1 MSSTRRIGTLAVAL
15 FFFLSLPAA
24 WAQDPS
30 KTADADTAAIKQVIA
45 DFDENFG
52 RHDAQATA
60 MTFVEDGDLT
70 NMFGILIHGRK
81 AIEGR
86 FAALFTGILR
96 VAHRTDTV
104 RSIRFFTPQVA
115 FVDADTVISDTKA
128 NDGSDIPVR
137 KGLMIA
143 VLTKQDGRWL
153 LSNFHE
159 AEFPATRAAPVV
171 PPAKHE

>member
-1 MSSTRRIGTLAVAL
+1 MGSARRIGTLAVAL
-15 FFFLSLPAA
+15 FLCLSLPAA

-30 KTADADTAAIKQVIA
+30 KTADPDSAAIKQVIA
-45 DFDENFG
+45 DFGGDFS
-52 RHDAQATA
+52 RHDAHAMA

-86 FAALFTGILR
+86 LAALFTGILR
-96 VAHRTDTV
+96 AAHRTDTV

-115 FVDADTVISDTKA
+115 FLDADTLITGTKA
-128 NDGSDIPVR
+128 ADGSDIPVR

-153 LSNFHE
+153 ISNLHE
-159 AEFPATRAAPVV
+159 AEFPATRPAPVIA
-171 PPAKHE
+171 PAKHE

>member
-1 MSSTRRIGTLAVAL
+1 MGSARRIGTLAFAL

-24 WAQDPS
+24 GAQDPS
-30 KTADADTAAIKQVIA
+30 KIADADSAAIKQVIT
-45 DFDENFG
+45 DFYESFS
-52 RHDAQATA
+52 RHDAHAMA

-70 NMFGILIHGRK
+70 NMYGILIHGRK
-81 AIEGR
+81 AIEER
-86 FAALFTGILR
+86 LAALFTGILR
-96 VAHRTDTV
+96 AAHRTDTV

-115 FVDADTVISDTKA
+115 FLDADTVITGTKA
-128 NDGSDIPVR
+128 ADGSDIPVR

-153 LSNFHE
+153 ISNLHE
-159 AEFPATRAAPVV
+159 AEFPATRPAPVI

>member
-1 MSSTRRIGTLAVAL
+1 MGSARRIGTLAVAL
-15 FFFLSLPAA
+15 FLCLSLPAA

-30 KTADADTAAIKQVIA
+30 KTADADSAAIEQVIT
-45 DFDENFG
+45 DFYGNFS
-52 RHDAQATA
+52 RHDAHAMA

-81 AIEGR
+81 GIEER
-86 FAALFTGILR
+86 LAALFTGILR
-96 VAHRTDTV
+96 AAHRTDTV

-115 FVDADTVISDTKA
+115 FLDADTLITDTKA

-137 KGLMIA
+137 KGLLIA

-153 LSNFHE
+153 ISNLHE
-159 AEFPATRAAPVV
+159 AEFPVTRPAPVIA
-171 PPAKHE
+171 PAKHE